1 MVFTLKPNAKV
12 SLPSHH
18 VYPLQCDREGQ
29 MKLTPSSFS
38 FHIFSW
44 GSKEVRKKLLLYKL
58 FQDCNRQSSI
68 CPLFCEIEN
77 VTFDADNDKPDFDQ
91 IT

>member
-38 FHIFSW
+38 FHIYSW
-44 GSKEVRKKLLLYKL
+44 GSKEVRKKLLL
-58 FQDCNRQSSI
+58 
-68 CPLFCEIEN
+68 
-77 VTFDADNDKPDFDQ
+77 
-91 IT
+91 